1 MRRGSEYICTV
12 IPLIAAMTITFS
24 CFFASTTANT
34 NGKPDVENNVIA
46 EQPST
51 TAFTEN
57 KIISINGRTVVWY
70 NNETGREEIVKFGD
84 MVPLEDVKELAQT
97 YLIEGTSLIETQPAE
112 QMPSTKPIKEKE
124 TRSTPMPSPVAT
136 PTPKPGI
143 LETIIGNQWYYIVS
157 IGIGIIAVVAGIRGL
172 TKKGKKY

>member
-1 MRRGSEYICTV
+1 MKRRSEYICTV

-136 PTPKPGI
+136 PTTKPGI

-172 TKKGKKY
+172 KKKGRKY